1 MISQFFVL
9 SQRGDNIVFR
19 DYRGEVPKGSAEIF
33 FRKVKFWKEDEEEE
47 APPVFNVDGV
57 NYIHVKVA
65 GLFFV
70 ATTRVNIS
78 PSLVLEL
85 LQRIARVIKDYLG
98 VLNEDSLRKNFVLV
112 YELLDEV
119 IDFGYPQTTSTE
131 VLKSYIFNE
140 PIEVDVARLPPL
152 GPASMFMQG
161 TKRMPG
167 TAVTKSVVS
176 TEPGGRKREEIFV
189 DIIEKISVTFSSSG
203 YILTSEID
211 GTIQMKSYLTGN
223 PEIRLA
229 LNEDLTIGRGS
240 ASVYDY
246 RSSSG
251 GAVILDDCNF
261 HESVRLDSFDAD
273 RTLTLIPSDGEFAV
287 MNYRMTQEFK
297 PPFRVNA
304 LIEEAGQL
312 KAAVIIKVHADFSAS
327 VTANTITIQMPV
339 PTHTARVSFELES
352 GAVGQTADFKEG
364 AKRVE
369 WCLKK
374 IVGGSEHTLR
384 AKLTFSQESHGNIA
398 REAGPVNMNF
408 TIPMYNASKLQKGRD
423 GRQGDHG
430 SQSLAHR
437 FRETRKRERERG
449 IRIQEGLLGGGRRKK
464 RDRRTAYGRPMA
476 RRRQRAIPPCSK
488 TYGFPIYCAAWV
500 PIDRISAAAE
510 AEAAGKKKEG
520 GGEAAAVEE
529 TAEKKEQGGG
539 GEVAVAEE
547 EAAEKKEQE
556 GGQSFHTLDP
566 NRPLVA
572 LGGGGGEGRSGVP
585 NVLLIAE
592 FDLISRSLSDTPVF
606 RLGTDADVP
615 YRMAVHPGGDG
626 VVCAFPKSCRW
637 FDWDIPE
644 SKKTYKLALKSSAKI
659 LTPLEDVGLQLALA
673 FDAEGSILATGGE
686 DGHLRVFKWP
696 SMENILDQTD
706 AHSTVKDLDFSSNGK
721 FLVSLGNSG
730 PCRVWDLTSSTAIAS
745 LPRENG
751 EIFGFCRFSRT
762 RADNPILYVT
772 AMHGNQ
778 AKLVSWDSLSWK
790 RVGERKIGRDPISAF
805 NVSMDGKHLA
815 AGTVEGDII
824 ILSSL
829 DMRVQMTVKKA
840 HLGIVTTLAF
850 TQDSRAL
857 VSTSFDSTARVTVI
871 ESQKSSGPNLWL
883 FVLVIMLAVLVYY
896 MRLKGVF

>member
-312 KAAVIIKVHADFSAS
+312 K
-327 VTANTITIQMPV
+327 
-339 PTHTARVSFELES
+339 
-352 GAVGQTADFKEG
+352 
-364 AKRVE
+364 
-369 WCLKK
+369 

-408 TIPMYNASKLQKGRD
+408 TIPMYNASKLQVRYLQIAKKSPSYNPYRVAMAGRVTT
-423 GRQGDHG
+423 GPSPLPTASEKQ
-430 SQSLAHR
+430 
-437 FRETRKRERERG
+437 EVERERERG

-464 RDRRTAYGRPMA
+464 RERRTAYGRPMA

-500 PIDRISAAAE
+500 PIDRISAAAAAE

-529 TAEKKEQGGG
+529 TAEKKEQGG

-857 VSTSFDSTARVTVI
+857 VSTSFDSNARVTVI